1 MKNNE
6 KYLLIISNGHGE
18 DDIGA
23 LLANKFHEDLEDKI
37 LVKSLPLVGKGAAY
51 SKRNIEIVAS
61 FPSLPSEGL
70 TKYGIM
76 NFFRDLKAGLIGQIR
91 EQVNFLRGIG
101 EKVWLPLCVGD
112 VFLAYLVFLGL
123 KRKVFLLLVGRTVRT
138 RPFSIFEKAILKKC
152 TQLVWTKDRETC
164 QVLSGFLP
172 YTVYVGDPIMD
183 LGGDVSQRCD
193 SLWQRKGGF
202 RVVLLPGS
210 RNLQLEKLSVLLEA
224 VFLVSQEVPV
234 EWILVKAPGQSLEE
248 LVSFVPDWYCDGDC
262 FWRKDLSVRIFCGPL
277 ASVMEGADLAVGFGG
292 TANQICA
299 GLGIP
304 VLAVGGKEKKS
315 QKRIL
320 GEAVKVVPPE
330 VTAIKRELSYLLS
343 DSEERVKMGQAGRER
358 MGPPGALDCIANQ
371 IKEFMRAEES
381 FRRTP
386 LPSHP
391 SG

>member
-18 DDIGA
+18 DDVGA
-23 LLANKFHEDLEDKI
+23 LLASKLHEELEDKI
-37 LVKSLPLVGKGAAY
+37 LVRSLPLVGEGAAY

-76 NFFRDLKAGLIGQIR
+76 NFLRDLKAGLIGQIR
-91 EQVNFLRGIG
+91 EQVSLLRGIK

-138 RPFSIFEKAILKKC
+138 RPFSIIEKAILKKC
-152 TQLVWTKDRETC
+152 AQLVWTKDKETC

-172 YTVYVGDPIMD
+172 HAVYVGDPIMD
-183 LGGDVSQRCD
+183 LGGNVSQRCG
-193 SLWQRKGGF
+193 SLWQRENDF
-202 RVVLLPGS
+202 RVILLPGS

-224 VFLVSQEVPV
+224 VFLVSQEIPV
-234 EWILVKAPGQSLEE
+234 EWVLVKAPGQSLEE

-262 FWRKDLSVRIFCGPL
+262 FWKGGLSVRIFCGPL
-277 ASVMEGADLAVGFGG
+277 ASVVEGADLAVGFGG

-315 QKRIL
+315 QKKIL

-330 VTAIKRELSYLLS
+330 VTAIKKELSSLLS
-343 DSEERVKMGQAGRER
+343 DSKERVKMSRAGRER
-358 MGPPGALDCIANQ
+358 MGPPGALDCVVDQ

-381 FRRTP
+381 LCKVP
-386 LPSHP
+386 LPGHP

>member
-1 MKNNE
+1 M
-6 KYLLIISNGHGE
+6 IISNGHGE
-18 DDIGA
+18 DDVGA
-23 LLANKFHEDLEDKI
+23 LLASKLHEKLGNKI
-37 LVKSLPLVGKGAAY
+37 LVRSLPLVGRGAAY
-51 SKRNIEIVAS
+51 SKRNVEIVAS
-61 FPSLPSEGL
+61 FSSLPSEGL

-76 NFFRDLKAGLIGQIR
+76 NFFRDLRAGLIGQIR
-91 EQVNFLRGIG
+91 EQINFLRDTK
-101 EKVWLPLCVGD
+101 EKVLLPLCVGD

-138 RPFSIFEKAILKKC
+138 RPFSLFEKAILKKC

-164 QVLSGFLP
+164 QALSGFLP
-172 YTVYVGDPIMD
+172 YAVYVGDPIMD
-183 LGGDVSQRCD
+183 LGRDVAQECNFLWRKKD
-193 SLWQRKGGF
+193 SF
-202 RVVLLPGS
+202 RVIILPGS
-210 RNLQLEKLSVLLEA
+210 RTLQLEKLSVLLEA
-224 VFLVSQEVPV
+224 VFLVSQEIPV
-234 EWILVKAPGQSLEE
+234 EWVLVKAPGQSLEE
-248 LVSFVPDWYCDGDC
+248 LVSFVPDWHCDGDY
-262 FWRKDLSVRIFCGPL
+262 FLREGLSVRIFRGPL
-277 ASVMEGADLAVGFGG
+277 ANIAGGADLVVGFGG

-315 QKRIL
+315 QKKIL